1 MPLGGEGADGFT
13 AGNVIYTD
21 TPARVVVGGNGAN
34 SAYVM
39 AGLGVPTTLCSAV
52 GRDVLGDT
60 LLGWL
65 RARGVLLDGVAR
77 LGTHATSTSAILMTD
92 AATQVVFYHP
102 GATAETRLDDV
113 PATVLGEAEVLLA
126 SSYPLLP
133 RMRAGGFAR
142 ALAEVHRAGGITAL
156 DIGPAI
162 GTPVTLDEI
171 VPLLPTVDYLIAN
184 RHEVTT
190 LTGTGDWEAAATQ
203 LLAAGARQLVIKRG
217 GDGASLRSAD
227 TTVDV
232 PGFPVPAVVSVGAGD
247 TFNVGFLYG
256 AAQRWSPERALRFG
270 NATAALMVTS
280 ERGILGAPTMDQV
293 GAFLAEHG

>member
-102 GATAETRLDDV
+102 GATA
-113 PATVLGEAEVLLA
+113 
-126 SSYPLLP
+126 
-133 RMRAGGFAR
+133 
-142 ALAEVHRAGGITAL
+142 
-156 DIGPAI
+156 
-162 GTPVTLDEI
+162 
-171 VPLLPTVDYLIAN
+171 
-184 RHEVTT
+184 
-190 LTGTGDWEAAATQ
+190 ATQ